1 MRMDRTWGE
10 TAADLVNRLGEKEL
24 ADLIFGY
31 GEDPASRRIARTI
44 VAARRSSRIRT
55 TTQLSDLVRRSAG
68 RDRRGIHPATRTF
81 QALRI
86 RVNREL
92 EDLGSSLRD
101 LAHRLAPGG
110 RLVVI
115 AFHSLE
121 DREVKNAFKA
131 LAPQGFRILTKK
143 PLVASAAE
151 VRSNPRSRSAK
162 LRAIAREAGA
172 ERAQE
177 AA

>member
-1 MRMDRTWGE
+1 MDRTWGE
-10 TAADLVNRLGEKEL
+10 TAADLVNRLSEREL
-24 ADLIFGY
+24 ADLIYAY
-31 GEDPASRRIARTI
+31 GEDPASRRIAGTI

-55 TTQLSDLVRRSAG
+55 TTQLADLVRRCAG

-86 RVNREL
+86 RVNGEL
-92 EDLGSSLRD
+92 EDLGASLQD
-101 LAHRLAPGG
+101 LAHRLAAGG

-131 LAPQGFRILTKK
+131 LAPEGFRILTKK
-143 PLVASAAE
+143 PLVASPAE
-151 VRSNPRSRSAK
+151 VRSNPRARSAK
-162 LRAIAREAGA
+162 LRAIEREAGA